1 MLFLPE
7 AGCIDLH
14 RGRLQERTC
23 VQEARCRPGI
33 RQEPGGKTRRGL
45 QHSLLLHHSNLR
57 FWKRHYSILH
67 LGITSCHYAKQVSL
81 GNWTCQMKRICSTHH
96 VTFAQGV
103 DIQECIAIIS
113 SENVKTMNLSVVYS
127 LTFCRFRQPCE
138 KESRLWTWRAQK
150 LATRF
155 PYPLVVAEKGHFN
168 LPNDFAEN
176 AVLSQMLGGHV
187 GSFRK
192 DKARVKLPRERD
204 KEIGLKFYATP
215 CATAK
220 RSIKQKHN
228 RFINIELHTML
239 ERNVQLTI
247 LRARRC

>member
-1 MLFLPE
+1 M
-7 AGCIDLH
+7 
-14 RGRLQERTC
+14 
-23 VQEARCRPGI
+23 
-33 RQEPGGKTRRGL
+33 
-45 QHSLLLHHSNLR
+45 
-57 FWKRHYSILH
+57 
-67 LGITSCHYAKQVSL
+67 
-81 GNWTCQMKRICSTHH
+81 
-96 VTFAQGV
+96 
-103 DIQECIAIIS
+103 
-113 SENVKTMNLSVVYS
+113 
-127 LTFCRFRQPCE
+127 
-138 KESRLWTWRAQK
+138 
-150 LATRF
+150 
-155 PYPLVVAEKGHFN
+155 
-168 LPNDFAEN
+168 PNDFAEN